1 MMYIFILLINFVATA
16 RFFSMRKTLIMLML
30 IIGYLASSSLL
41 AIGPNGSMRVM
52 KNGSRF
58 CRWVLKLLGIDIR
71 VHGQIQ
77 DGIIVANH
85 LSYVDILAIL
95 AVRPTR
101 FISFIEMAALPGVGW
116 ITTMSQTLFVNRS
129 NPSLIKKDIA
139 KFETELKKGM
149 PFVFFPEG
157 ASFDG
162 SAVQTFKSSL
172 FESAV
177 RTGLPIQPLCLRYT
191 EVNGEPL
198 SLKNRDLV
206 FYHGDMQLLP
216 QLFGILK
223 LQSVK
228 VELIFCE
235 SIESKSK
242 SRKDLAQESH
252 KEISKH
258 FTPVLS

>member
-1 MMYIFILLINFVATA
+1 
-16 RFFSMRKTLIMLML
+16 ML
-30 IIGYLASSSLL
+30 IIGYLASSGLL

-52 KNGSRF
+52 KNGSRY
-58 CRWVLKLLGIDIR
+58 CRWVLKLLGIQIR
-71 VHGQIQ
+71 VQGQIQ
-77 DGIIVANH
+77 NGLIVANH

-95 AVRPTR
+95 SVRPTR
-101 FISFIEMAALPGVGW
+101 FISFIEMATLPGIGW

-139 KFETELKKGM
+139 RFETELKKGM

-162 SAVQTFKSSL
+162 SALQPFKSSL

-177 RTGLPIQPLCLRYT
+177 RTGLPVQPLCLRYT
-191 EVNGEPL
+191 EVNGEAI

-206 FYHGDMQLLP
+206 FYHGDMQLFP
-216 QLFGILK
+216 QLMGLLK
-223 LQSVK
+223 LKSVK
-228 VELIFCE
+228 VEMIFSE
-235 SIESKSK
+235 SLDSNGK

-258 FTPVLS
+258 FRPVMPINGR